1 MKINHFILCFFCV
14 FYSYA
19 QCWREIAGG
28 GGNHKVA
35 IKTDGTLWASGTTW
49 FISYNGFEQIGSDH
63 DWKQVSTGK
72 YHFLATKNDGTLWA
86 WGKNNY
92 GQLGDGTLIDKNF
105 PVQIGT
111 DTDWKYVFAGYDST
125 NIAIKTDG
133 TLWVWGYNYSNFLGI
148 AWADIN
154 IPTQIGTDSDWLTAV
169 IGNNHCLAVKVDGS
183 LWSWGGNN
191 SGQLGY
197 VLSGIPTN
205 MPRRV
210 GNDYDW
216 KLVSASLGTS
226 AAIKNDG
233 TLWMWGNNYYGAL
246 GNGNQTNLDEP
257 TQVGTDSDWIDV
269 SSEMEF
275 TLALKSNHTLW
286 AWGDNSFGELGNG
299 SVAPSYTP
307 IQTANFA
314 YLIVTDQ
321 WEKIATDSHLTSV
334 IRADNTLWQWGHNFT
349 GISRPV
355 KENCTNLE
363 IPSFTKQTDF
373 LIHPNPSSDYI
384 SVFNMT
390 DYPMQKVII
399 TDVLG
404 KRKLEIHQNFDVID
418 VRGLSAGCYFIN
430 VISEDKVSTLKFIKQ

>member
-1 MKINHFILCFFCV
+1 MRIIHFILCFFYA

-19 QCWREIAGG
+19 QCWREIAQG

-49 FISYNGFEQIGSDH
+49 LLTYNGFEQIGSDN

-72 YHFLATKNDGTLWA
+72 YHFLAIKNNGTLWA
-86 WGKNNY
+86 WGKNSY
-92 GQLGDGTLIDKNF
+92 GQLGDGTLIDKNV

-111 DTDWKYVFAGYDST
+111 DSNWKYVSAGYDST

-148 AWADIN
+148 SWADIN
-154 IPTQIGTDSDWLTAV
+154 IPTQIGTDTDWVTAV
-169 IGNNHCLAVKVDGS
+169 IGNNHCLAVKSDGS
-183 LWSWGGNN
+183 LWSWGASS
-191 SGQLGY
+191 SGELGY
-197 VLSGIPTN
+197 VLQGQITN
-205 MPRRV
+205 VPRRV
-210 GNDYDW
+210 GNESNW
-216 KLVSASLGTS
+216 KLVSAGSGTS

-246 GNGNQTNLDEP
+246 GNGNFNNLFQP

-269 SSEMEF
+269 STEFEF

-286 AWGDNSFGELGNG
+286 AWGENSYGELGNG
-299 SVAPSYTP
+299 SVEAAYTP
-307 IQTANFA
+307 IPTANFA

-321 WEKIATDSHLTSV
+321 WEKIATDFHHASA
-334 IRADNTLWQWGHNFT
+334 IRADNTLWKWGHNFT

-355 KENCTNLE
+355 LENCSNLQM
-363 IPSFTKQTDF
+363 PSYTKQTDF
-373 LIHPNPSSDYI
+373 LLHPNPSSDYI
-384 SVFNMT
+384 SVFNTT

-399 TDVLG
+399 MDVLG
-404 KRKLEIHQNFDVID
+404 NRNLEINQNFDTID
-418 VRGLSAGCYFIN
+418 VRGLPIGCYFIN
-430 VISEDKVSTLKFIKQ
+430 VISENKVTTLKFIKQ